1 MCYPVLQLEPT
12 DQKQLPDRLIYSY
25 VTVCTTKITHIHCSS
40 IQFVIKMTFNLSSEN
55 IFACILF
62 TIIFHFMQ
70 KKSLKMV

>member
-12 DQKQLPDRLIYSY
+12 DQKRLPDRLIYSY
-25 VTVCTTKITHIHCSS
+25 VTVCTTTISHIHCLS

-70 KKSLKMV
+70 KNR